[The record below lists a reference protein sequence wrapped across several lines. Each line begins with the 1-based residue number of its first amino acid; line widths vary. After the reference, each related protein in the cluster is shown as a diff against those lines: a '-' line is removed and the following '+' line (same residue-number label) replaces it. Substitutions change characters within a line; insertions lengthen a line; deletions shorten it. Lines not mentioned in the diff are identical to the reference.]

1 MGSIGDKLEKY
12 FRECIGVR
20 NVVLT
25 GMGRSAIVAGLKAM
39 GISKGDE
46 VVIPAFI
53 CPAVERAIRKSGAT
67 PVYVDIGGNSFN
79 LTVEGVER
87 VLSNRCRAVLVS
99 HTYGYPADAKG
110 FRELCDK
117 KGLFLIEDCVSSF
130 ERYCIDR
137 NSQIYGDIAI
147 FSIYKAVVNI
157 GGGFVAT
164 NDDGLALRCRGEL
177 EKLMKDTE
185 KATLFQESYSAVHNL
200 FSSIYEVYGIRLPFY
215 SAIARYLRDFHMKQA
230 NTDDSGGD
238 KKVVINKLACLSA
251 YLQMP
256 LLRRQV
262 RKRLKIGGVLAKTLG
277 GLKGVRLL
285 NGDVHLYK
293 VLPMVIEKGRRDDFI
308 AAANRSGLN
317 VMRPW
322 FPLFKFKEAS
332 FLSDNLALLPV
343 GPYLSEDKIIR
354 LREILLTFG
363 ASYE

>member
-1 MGSIGDKLEKY
+1 MGFIADRLEKY
-12 FRECIGVR
+12 LRDSLRVR
-20 NVVLT
+20 HIVLT
-25 GMGRSAIVAGLKAM
+25 GMGRSAITAGLKAM

-46 VVIPAFI
+46 VIIPAFI
-53 CPAVERAIRKSGAT
+53 CPAVERAVRKSGAT
-67 PVYVDIGGNSFN
+67 PVYADIGGNSFN

-99 HTYGYPADAKG
+99 HTYGYPADAKR

-117 KGLFLIEDCVSSF
+117 TGLFLIEDCVSSF

-147 FSIYKAVVNI
+147 FSIYKAVVNT

-164 NDDGLALRCRGEL
+164 NDDGLALLCRREL

-185 KATLFQESYSAVHNL
+185 KATLFQEAYSAVHNL
-200 FSSIYEVYGIRLPFY
+200 FSSLYEVYGIRPPFY
-215 SAIARYLRDFHMKQA
+215 SAIVKRLRDFHMKQA
-230 NTDDSGGD
+230 NTDDSGGE
-238 KKVVINKLACLSA
+238 KKIVISKLSCLSA

-262 RKRLKIGGVLAKTLG
+262 RKRLKTGGVLAKTLG

-293 VLPMVIEKGRRDDFI
+293 VLPVVIEKGRREDFI

-322 FPLFKFKEAS
+322 FPLFKFKETS

-343 GPYLSEDKIIR
+343 GPYLSEGKVSR

-363 ASYE
+363 ATYE